1 MKPRVFIGSSK
12 EGLDYVTHVIKKLE
26 GIVDFHRWTDP
37 NVFKPNKGILE
48 TLIKQAK
55 LSDFAIL
62 IATKDDITISP
73 DRGTERVTARDN
85 VIFEHGLFMGATSIE
100 RAFLLAHE
108 DTGLPSDLSGTGSL
122 TFSDEPGTYN
132 YIDVVCRHLMDHILK
147 ISSQSELGF
156 VPSTALAMGY
166 FNGFVK
172 NVCES
177 LGKQEVVN
185 MEGKVVNVKS
195 YKMNIILPDDIDVDG
210 VSGFKLKYNKIN
222 ALEKASTVT
231 LPNTSGRDYPFN
243 FRVDPPL
250 SDYSSAVDVQ
260 IYDVP
265 TTLDTILEAIRLYF
279 PNTFIGSNEERE
291 HLEKRELRNFAN
303 VLRYYVN
310 KNSWTKGHVF
320 VEEGVTV

>member
-12 EGLDYVTHVIKKLE
+12 EGLDYLNIVVNQLE
-26 GIVDFHRWTDP
+26 GIVDFFIWTDP

-73 DRGTERVTARDN
+73 NRKTKRLTARDN

-100 RAFLLAHE
+100 RAFLLVHE
-108 DTGLPSDLSGTGSL
+108 EAGLPSDLNGTGSL
-122 TFSDEPGTYN
+122 TFSEKPGTYN
-132 YIDVVCRHLMDHILK
+132 YIDEVCKNLKNHILQV
-147 ISSQSELGF
+147 SNQSELGF

-177 LGKQEVVN
+177 LGKQGLAIV
-185 MEGKVVNVKS
+185 EGKEVGVKS
-195 YKMNIILPDDIDVDG
+195 YRMNIVLPDDIDVNG
-210 VSGFKLKYNKIN
+210 VSDFKIKYNKVN
-222 ALEKASTVT
+222 ALQKASTVII
-231 LPNTSGRDYPFN
+231 PNMSGRDYPFN
-243 FRVDPPL
+243 FRVDPTLP
-250 SDYSSAVDVQ
+250 DFSSEVDLH

-265 TTLDTILEAIRLYF
+265 TTLDTILEAISLYF
-279 PNTFIGSNEERE
+279 PSTFIGGNEERE

-303 VLRYYVN
+303 VLRYYIG
-310 KNSWTKGHVF
+310 KNSWTRDHVF
-320 VEEGVTV
+320 IEEGVTV